1 MPGVAA
7 QCSELQLLLLRVG
20 SGLGARGG
28 GGSALLMP
36 SWRCLGPGG
45 GIWGRIFMDGGRHP
59 LLCTVPGWG
68 RERQRVLGGERGGWG
83 GMMDTA
89 GCAVPP
95 LCLEIWARRSAGVC
109 DPPPP
114 PPTCCFSVLGTT
126 GGGGGRGGW
135 RLQHAVTPFCKGHP
149 RWVVLS
155 GGWGLIPLIPI
166 GWLQWGLGVPR
177 SRRGGGLQGCL
188 CKQTTGGSS
197 SIPGIGT
204 DPAGGP
210 TTPPAPEGW
219 I

>member
-28 GGSALLMP
+28 GGVRLVDAVVAMFGAGRGDLGAYLYGWGPP
-36 SWRCLGPGG
+36 SPPLYGARVGPGETKSAG
-45 GIWGRIFMDGGRHP
+45 
-59 LLCTVPGWG
+59 
-68 RERQRVLGGERGGWG
+68 GGEGGWG

-126 GGGGGRGGW
+126 GGGG
-135 RLQHAVTPFCKGHP
+135 
-149 RWVVLS
+149 
-155 GGWGLIPLIPI
+155 
-166 GWLQWGLGVPR
+166 
-177 SRRGGGLQGCL
+177 
-188 CKQTTGGSS
+188 
-197 SIPGIGT
+197 
-204 DPAGGP
+204 
-210 TTPPAPEGW
+210 
-219 I
+219 